1 MIFQA
6 MPKKVKKK
14 SAAPGKREKNK
25 GLRRLQ
31 MLRATIRSVAKRG
44 FAATTMADVTKEAGL
59 SLGLVNLH
67 FKSKDKL
74 MEETLRHL
82 SEEYESACYAAMA
95 SAGPSAA
102 DKLRALVELDFSP
115 RVCDPRKLAVW
126 FAFWG
131 EAKSRPTYQQI
142 CARNDRRYEKIV
154 TDLCQEIVEV
164 GGYTEINATT
174 MASGLSA
181 LVNGLWLD
189 LLMTPEDMPVET
201 ARNISFF
208 FLSHAFPNHFTN
220 P

>member
-1 MIFQA
+1 
-6 MPKKVKKK
+6 MPKRAKKIAK
-14 SAAPGKREKNK
+14 TPGKREKNK
-25 GLRRLQ
+25 ELRRGQLI
-31 MLRATIRSVAKRG
+31 RATIRSVARRG
-44 FAATTMADVTKEAGL
+44 FAETTMADVTKEAGL

-95 SAGPSAA
+95 SAGPTAA
-102 DKLRALVELDFSP
+102 ARLRALVELDFSP
-115 RVCDPRKLAVW
+115 RVCDRRKLAVW

-142 CARNDRRYEKIV
+142 CARNDRRYEKII
-154 TDLCQEIVEV
+154 TDLCQEIIEV
-164 GGYTEINATT
+164 GGYTGINAVTV
-174 MASGLSA
+174 ASGLSA

-189 LLMTPEDMPVET
+189 LLMTPEDMPVEN
-201 ARNISFF
+201 ALKISFF

-220 P
+220 S

>member
-1 MIFQA
+1 
-6 MPKKVKKK
+6 MPKRAKKTTT
-14 SAAPGKREKNK
+14 PGKREKNK
-25 GLRRLQ
+25 ELRRGQLI
-31 MLRATIRSVAKRG
+31 RATIRSVARRG
-44 FAATTMADVTKEAGL
+44 FAETTMADVTKDAGL

-95 SAGPSAA
+95 SAGPTAA

-115 RVCDPRKLAVW
+115 KVCDRRKLAVW

-131 EAKSRPTYQQI
+131 EARSRPTYQQI
-142 CARNDRRYEKIV
+142 CARNDRRYEKII
-154 TDLCQEIVEV
+154 TDLCQEIIEV
-164 GGYTEINATT
+164 GAYTGISPITV
-174 MASGLSA
+174 ASGLSA

-189 LLMTPEDMPVET
+189 LLLTPEDMPVEN

-208 FLSHAFPNHFTN
+208 FLSHAFPNDFTK